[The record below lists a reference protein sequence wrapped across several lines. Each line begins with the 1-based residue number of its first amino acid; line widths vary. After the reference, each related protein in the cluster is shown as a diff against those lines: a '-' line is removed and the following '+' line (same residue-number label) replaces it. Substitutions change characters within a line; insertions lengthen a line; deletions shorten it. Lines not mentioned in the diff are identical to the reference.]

1 MWKFPSGSTNRW
13 AINRHL
19 TTSSSTGQ
27 TRQIVLHEEAQ
38 IESIDGR
45 RKRSARSRAAII
57 TATLTLLENDN
68 LSPTAKQ
75 IAEEAGVGLRSF
87 FRHFDDMHALLEAV
101 DQQARQHY
109 ERLFLLPKPDGDI
122 ETRLSDYIDV
132 LSHAFELLKRPMRS
146 TQLHMWQSRA
156 LQNNWARNQ
165 RRLRKHLE
173 KWVPELKTLPD
184 ARREAAH
191 AAASFDIW
199 QQLRSH

>member
-1 MWKFPSGSTNRW
+1 MMN
-13 AINRHL
+13 
-19 TTSSSTGQ
+19 
-27 TRQIVLHEEAQ
+27 EEAQ

-57 TATLTLLENDN
+57 TATLTLLEDGN

-87 FRHFDDMHALLEAV
+87 FRHFEDMDALLEAV
-101 DQQARQHY
+101 DQQARLHY
-109 ERLFLLPKPDGDI
+109 EHLFLLPKPDGDI
-122 ETRLSDYIDV
+122 EARLSDYIDV
-132 LSHAFELLKRPMRS
+132 LSNAFERLKRPMLS
-146 TQLHMWQSRA
+146 TQFQMWQSRA

-173 KWVPELKTLPD
+173 KWVPELQTLTD
-184 ARREAAH
+184 AQREAVH

-199 QQLRSH
+199 QRLRHHQNLSINDSREAILTLMLGVLNK

>member
-1 MWKFPSGSTNRW
+1 M
-13 AINRHL
+13 
-19 TTSSSTGQ
+19 
-27 TRQIVLHEEAQ
+27 HEEAQ

-87 FRHFDDMHALLEAV
+87 FRHFEDMEALLEAV

-109 ERLFLLPKPDGDI
+109 EHLFLLPKPDGDI
-122 ETRLSDYIDV
+122 ETRLSDYVDV

-199 QQLRSH
+199 QQLRSHQSLSINDAREAMLALMLGVLNN